1 MGQIHPR
8 LADLTSLRNLIL
20 EKERTDK
27 ILEGP
32 EQVPFWELPNW
43 VKEIYSKQ
51 AYPKRLEMLS

>member
-8 LADLTSLRNLIL
+8 LADLISLRNLIL

-32 EQVPFWELPNW
+32 KLSFWELPNW
-43 VKEIYSKQ
+43 V
-51 AYPKRLEMLS
+51 

>member
-43 VKEIYSKQ
+43 V
-51 AYPKRLEMLS
+51 